1 MAGKGSGLGSLSS
14 KYESGGSPG
23 AIGYDSTGGLSYG
36 TYQLAHNNA
45 KSFVEQSPYAR
56 EFQGIPF
63 NSQAFQKKWKEIAQR
78 DPQGFNQAQHN
89 YIEKTHF
96 EPQAN
101 KLADLGLDV
110 SYLSPILKD
119 VIWSTTVQHGPNT
132 PIIEKALRSVPK
144 DATEEDVIKKIYAL
158 RWSGGQSFANST
170 PQVKQSVYNRFFG
183 PQGEMNVAL
192 AKSRQNSYSN
202 FA

>member
-23 AIGYDSTGGLSYG
+23 AIGYDSTGGYSYG

-45 KSFVEQSPYAR
+45 KSFVEQSPYAK
-56 EFQGIPF
+56 EFQGLTF
-63 NSQAFQKKWKEIAQR
+63 NSPAFQKKWKEIAQK

-96 EPQAN
+96 QPQAN
-101 KLADLGLDV
+101 KLSTLGLDV
-110 SYLSPILKD
+110 SHLSPVLKD

-132 PIIEKALRSVPK
+132 PIIEQALRSVPK

-170 PQVKQSVYNRFFG
+170 QAVKQSVYNRFFG